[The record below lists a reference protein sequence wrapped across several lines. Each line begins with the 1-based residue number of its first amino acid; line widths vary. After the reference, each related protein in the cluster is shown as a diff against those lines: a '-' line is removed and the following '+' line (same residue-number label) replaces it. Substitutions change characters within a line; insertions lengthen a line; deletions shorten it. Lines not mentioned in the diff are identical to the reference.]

1 MEDFRK
7 YCHTCVENICNFTLQ
22 YHVKQQNRL
31 TMFKFDLDERGY
43 LKKRECS
50 DLEYK
55 QNFHRGDDTLKYIKT
70 LVGMA
75 NNKGGCIVFGVK
87 DSPHVPL
94 CMTNS
99 KFTELDPK
107 DFDNQMRQ
115 FFSPAIEWSMTTEMH
130 EGKLFG
136 AMTVKEADTKPILC
150 SRSKTPILRE
160 GAIYFRYRGET
171 KELEYPELHKLLEV
185 EKEKERIL
193 WISHIQ
199 KIAKIGPTNVELLD
213 VYKGQLTVGEHKILI
228 DKTLINKIKFIKE
241 GHFVESRKEESPTLK
256 LVGDMKGI
264 DLAEA
269 TAINP
274 NDIYIYTTKQLQ
286 DKLRIN
292 QYEMQAIILALQ
304 IKNKK
309 KWHLSISNGKGGIH
323 KYTDV
328 LLKVLQRKLTAS
340 EFLPSC
346 LNAYKEHQKSI
357 RLGKKKRRK

>member
-7 YCHTCVENICNFTLQ
+7 NGHTCVENIYNFTLQ

-43 LKKRECS
+43 LKKRESS

-55 QNFHRGDDTLKYIKT
+55 QNFHRGDETLKYIKT
-70 LVGMA
+70 LIGMA
-75 NNKGGCIVFGVK
+75 NNKGGSIMFGVK

-94 CMTNS
+94 GMTNP

-115 FFSPAIEWSMTTEMH
+115 FFSPAIEWTMTTETY

-136 AMTVKEADTKPILC
+136 LMTVKEADTKPILC
-150 SRSKTPILRE
+150 SRSKTTILRE

-171 KELEYPELHKLLEV
+171 KEIEYPELRKLLET

-199 KIAKIGPTNVELLD
+199 KIAKIGPSNVELLD
-213 VYKGQLTVGEHKILI
+213 VYKGQLTVDEHKILI
-228 DKTLINKIKFIKE
+228 DKTLIDKIKFIRE
-241 GHFVESRKEESPTLK
+241 GHFVESYEEGLPALK
-256 LVGDMKGI
+256 LMGDVKGV
-264 DLAEA
+264 DLAGA
-269 TAINP
+269 AAINP
-274 NDIYIYTTKQLQ
+274 NDVYIYTTKQLQ
-286 DKLRIN
+286 DKLGIN
-292 QYEMQAIILALQ
+292 QYEMQSIILALQ
-304 IKNKK
+304 IKGKK
-309 KWHLSISNGKGGIH
+309 KWHLSIPNGKGVVH
-323 KYTDV
+323 KYTDA
-328 LLKVLQRKLTAS
+328 LLKVLQRKLAAS

-346 LNAYKEHQKSI
+346 LNAYKERQKSI
-357 RLGKKKRRK
+357 RLVKKK